1 MAILNNHQ
9 NHEVQKMNYK
19 VKDLNLADKGAYQ
32 MRWAE
37 DHMPVLMSIRKRFA
51 KEKPLKGAQIVACLH
66 VTKETGVLVRILL
79 AGGGKIALTASNPLS
94 TQDEVA
100 AALVKEGTNVF
111 AWKGQTKEEYYD
123 CIQRVLSY
131 KPMITMDDGAD
142 VVTELH
148 SGRGDISK
156 VIGGTEETTT
166 GVIRLTA
173 MAKKGLLKYPI
184 IAVNNAETKWD
195 FDNIYGTG
203 QSTIDGILRATNVL
217 LAGKRFVIVGYGHCG
232 SGLAN
237 RARGMGAHA
246 IITEVNP
253 MKALKALMDGFEVMP
268 IGEAAEIGDIFVT
281 ASGNKNVIR
290 GEHYKKMK
298 SGAILANTG
307 HFNVEIDIKALE
319 EMAKGKLKIRNF
331 VNEYTLKDGRKLYL
345 LADGRLVN
353 LAAAEGH
360 PSEVMDMSFAN
371 QALAV
376 EYILK
381 NRKRLKAKVYDVPKE
396 IDSAI
401 AKLKLDVMGI
411 KIDAMT
417 KEQERYI
424 KGWSEGT
431 E

>member
-1 MAILNNHQ
+1 MD
-9 NHEVQKMNYK
+9 YK
-19 VKDLNLADKGAYQ
+19 VKDLELVDKGTYL

-37 DHMPVLMSIRKRFA
+37 DHMPVLMGIRKLFT
-51 KEKPLKGAQIVACLH
+51 KGKPLKGAQIVACLH
-66 VTKETGVLVRILL
+66 VTKETGVLVRTLL
-79 AGGGKIALTASNPLS
+79 AGGAKVALTASNPLS

-100 AALVKEGTNVF
+100 AALVKDGANVF

-123 CIQRVLSY
+123 CIQRALSY
-131 KPMITMDDGAD
+131 KPTITMDDGAD

-148 SGRGDISK
+148 SGKGDISR

-166 GVIRLTA
+166 GVVRLTS
-173 MAKKGLLKYPI
+173 MAKKGVLKYPI

-195 FDNIYGTG
+195 FDNVYGTG

-217 LAGKRFVIVGYGHCG
+217 LAGKRFVIAGYGHCG
-232 SGLAN
+232 RGLAN
-237 RARGMGAHA
+237 RARGMGSHV
-246 IITEVNP
+246 IITEVDP
-253 MKALKALMDGFEVMP
+253 MKALKAVMDGFEVMP
-268 IGEAAEIGDIFVT
+268 MGDAAKVGDIFVT
-281 ASGNKNVIR
+281 ATGNKSVIG
-290 GEHYKKMK
+290 GEHYRRMR

-319 EMAKGKLKIRNF
+319 EMAKQKLKIRDF
-331 VNEYTLKDGRKLYL
+331 VDEYTLKDGRKLYL

-376 EYILK
+376 EYLLK
-381 NRKRLKAKVYDVPKE
+381 NSNRLKAKVYNVPKE
-396 IDSAI
+396 IDFSI

-411 KIDAMT
+411 KIDTMT
-417 KEQERYI
+417 KEQERYV

>member
-1 MAILNNHQ
+1 MD
-9 NHEVQKMNYK
+9 YK
-19 VKDLNLADKGAYQ
+19 VKDIKLAEKGGYLL
-32 MRWAE
+32 RWAE
-37 DHMPVLMSIRKRFA
+37 DHMPVLMGIRKRFA
-51 KEKPLKGAQIVACLH
+51 EEKPLKGVQIVACLH
-66 VTKETGVLVRILL
+66 VTKETGVLVKTLL
-79 AGGGKIALTASNPLS
+79 AGGAKVALTASNPLS

-100 AALVKEGTNVF
+100 AALVKEGANVY

-123 CIQRVLSY
+123 CIQKALSF

-166 GVIRLTA
+166 GVVRLTA
-173 MAKKGLLKYPI
+173 MAEKGVLKYPI

-195 FDNIYGTG
+195 FDNVYGTG

-217 LAGKRFVIVGYGHCG
+217 LAGKRFVIAGYGHCG
-232 SGLAN
+232 RGLAN
-237 RARGMGAHA
+237 RARGMGAHV
-246 IITEVNP
+246 IITEVDP
-253 MKALKALMDGFEVMP
+253 VKALKAVMDGFEVMP
-268 IGEAAEIGDIFVT
+268 MGEAAEVGDIFVT

-290 GEHYKKMK
+290 GEHYKRMR

-307 HFNVEIDIKALE
+307 HFNVEIDIKELE
-319 EMAKGKLKIRNF
+319 GMAKGKLKIRDF
-331 VNEYTLKDGRKLYL
+331 VDEYTLKDGRKIYL

-371 QALAV
+371 QALAA

-381 NRKRLKAKVYDVPKE
+381 NSRKLEAKVYDVPKK

-411 KIDAMT
+411 KVDAMT
-417 KEQERYI
+417 KEQEKYV

>member
-1 MAILNNHQ
+1 
-9 NHEVQKMNYK
+9 
-19 VKDLNLADKGAYQ
+19 

-37 DHMPVLMSIRKRFA
+37 DHMPVLMGIRKRFT
-51 KEKPLKGAQIVACLH
+51 KGKPLKGAQIVACLH
-66 VTKETGVLVRILL
+66 VTKETGVLVRTLL
-79 AGGGKIALTASNPLS
+79 AGGAKVALTASNPLS

-100 AALVKEGTNVF
+100 AALVKDGANVF

-123 CIQRVLSY
+123 CIKRALSY
-131 KPMITMDDGAD
+131 KPTITMDDGAD

-148 SGRGDISK
+148 SGKGDISK

-166 GVIRLTA
+166 GVVRLTS
-173 MAKKGLLKYPI
+173 MAEKGMLKYPI

-195 FDNIYGTG
+195 FDNVYGTG

-217 LAGKRFVIVGYGHCG
+217 LAAKRFVIAGYGHCG
-232 SGLAN
+232 RGLAN
-237 RARGMGAHA
+237 RARGMGAHV
-246 IITEVNP
+246 IITEVDP
-253 MKALKALMDGFEVMP
+253 MKALKAVMDGFEVMP
-268 IGEAAEIGDIFVT
+268 MEKAAEIGDIFVT
-281 ASGNKNVIR
+281 ATGNKNVVR
-290 GEHYKKMK
+290 GEHYRKIRT
-298 SGAILANTG
+298 GAILANTG

-319 EMAKGKLKIRNF
+319 ELAQQKLKIRDF
-331 VNEYTLKDGRKLYL
+331 VDEYTLKDGRKLYL
-345 LADGRLVN
+345 LAEGRLVN

-376 EYILK
+376 EYLLK
-381 NRKRLKAKVYDVPKE
+381 NSKRLKAKVYDVPKE
-396 IDSAI
+396 IDFSI

-411 KIDAMT
+411 KIDTMT
-417 KEQERYI
+417 KEQERYV

>member
-1 MAILNNHQ
+1 MD
-9 NHEVQKMNYK
+9 YK
-19 VKDLNLADKGAYQ
+19 VKDLELVDKGIYL

-37 DHMPVLMSIRKRFA
+37 DHMPVLMGIRKLFT
-51 KEKPLKGAQIVACLH
+51 KGKPLKGAQIVACLH
-66 VTKETGVLVRILL
+66 VTKETGVLVRTLL
-79 AGGGKIALTASNPLS
+79 AGGAKVALTASNPLS

-100 AALVKEGTNVF
+100 AALVKDGANVF

-123 CIQRVLSY
+123 CIQRALSY
-131 KPMITMDDGAD
+131 KPTITMDDGAD

-148 SGRGDISK
+148 SGKGDISR

-166 GVIRLTA
+166 GVVRLTS
-173 MAKKGLLKYPI
+173 MAEKGVLKYPI

-195 FDNIYGTG
+195 FDNVYGTG

-217 LAGKRFVIVGYGHCG
+217 LAGKRFVIAGYGHCG
-232 SGLAN
+232 RGLAN
-237 RARGMGAHA
+237 RARGMGAHV
-246 IITEVNP
+246 IITEVDP
-253 MKALKALMDGFEVMP
+253 MKALKAVMDGFEVMP
-268 IGEAAEIGDIFVT
+268 MGKAAEIGDIFVT
-281 ASGNKNVIR
+281 ATGNKSVIG
-290 GEHYKKMK
+290 GEHYKRMGT
-298 SGAILANTG
+298 GAILANTG

-319 EMAKGKLKIRNF
+319 EMAKQKLKIRDF
-331 VNEYTLKDGRKLYL
+331 VDEYILKDGRKLYL

-376 EYILK
+376 EYLLK
-381 NRKRLKAKVYDVPKE
+381 NSKRLKAKVYNVPKE
-396 IDSAI
+396 IDFSI

-411 KIDAMT
+411 KIDTMT
-417 KEQERYI
+417 KEQERYV

>member
-1 MAILNNHQ
+1 MD
-9 NHEVQKMNYK
+9 YK
-19 VKDLNLADKGAYQ
+19 VKDLELVDKGIYL

-37 DHMPVLMSIRKRFA
+37 DHMPVLMGIRKLFT
-51 KEKPLKGAQIVACLH
+51 KGKPLKGAQIVACLH
-66 VTKETGVLVRILL
+66 VTKETGVLVRTLL
-79 AGGGKIALTASNPLS
+79 AGGAKVALTASNPLS

-100 AALVKEGTNVF
+100 AALVKDGANVF

-123 CIQRVLSY
+123 CIQRALSY
-131 KPMITMDDGAD
+131 KPTITMDDGAD

-148 SGRGDISK
+148 SGKGDISR

-166 GVIRLTA
+166 GVVRLTS
-173 MAKKGLLKYPI
+173 MAEKGVLKYPI

-195 FDNIYGTG
+195 FDNVYGTG

-217 LAGKRFVIVGYGHCG
+217 LAGKRFVIAGYGHCG
-232 SGLAN
+232 RGLAN
-237 RARGMGAHA
+237 RARGMGAHV
-246 IITEVNP
+246 IITEVDP
-253 MKALKALMDGFEVMP
+253 MKALKAVMDGFEVMP
-268 IGEAAEIGDIFVT
+268 MGKAAEIGDIFVT
-281 ASGNKNVIR
+281 ATGNKSVIG
-290 GEHYKKMK
+290 GEHYKRMGT
-298 SGAILANTG
+298 GAILANTG

-319 EMAKGKLKIRNF
+319 EMAKQKLKIRDF
-331 VNEYTLKDGRKLYL
+331 VDEYTLKDGRKLYL

-376 EYILK
+376 EYLLK
-381 NRKRLKAKVYDVPKE
+381 NSKRLKAKVYNVPKE
-396 IDSAI
+396 IDFSI

-411 KIDAMT
+411 KIDTMT
-417 KEQERYI
+417 KEQERYV

>member
-1 MAILNNHQ
+1 MD
-9 NHEVQKMNYK
+9 YK
-19 VKDLNLADKGAYQ
+19 VKDIKLAEKGSYLL
-32 MRWAE
+32 RWAE
-37 DHMPVLMSIRKRFA
+37 DHMPVLMSIKRRFA
-51 KEKPLKGAQIVACLH
+51 EEKPLKGVQIVACLH
-66 VTKETGVLVRILL
+66 VTKETGVLMKTLL
-79 AGGGKIALTASNPLS
+79 TGGAKVALAASNPLS

-100 AALVKEGTNVF
+100 AAIVKEGANVY

-123 CIQRVLSY
+123 CIQKALSF

-148 SGRGDISK
+148 SGKGDISK

-166 GVIRLTA
+166 GVVRLTA
-173 MAKKGLLKYPI
+173 MAEKGVLKYPI

-195 FDNIYGTG
+195 FDNVYGTG

-217 LAGKRFVIVGYGHCG
+217 LAGKRFVIAGYGHCG
-232 SGLAN
+232 RGLAN
-237 RARGMGAHA
+237 RARGMGAHV
-246 IITEVNP
+246 IITEVDP
-253 MKALKALMDGFEVMP
+253 MKALKAVMDGFEVMP
-268 IGEAAEIGDIFVT
+268 MGEAAEVGDIFVT

-307 HFNVEIDIKALE
+307 HFNVEIDIKELE
-319 EMAKGKLKIRNF
+319 GMAKSKLKMRDF
-331 VNEYTLKDGRKLYL
+331 VDEYTLMDGRKIYL
-345 LADGRLVN
+345 LAEGRLVN

-376 EYILK
+376 EYITK
-381 NRKRLKAKVYDVPKE
+381 NSKRLKAKVYDVPKE

-401 AKLKLDVMGI
+401 ARLKLDVMGI
-411 KIDAMT
+411 KVDSMT
-417 KEQERYI
+417 KEQEKYV